1 MSTDEKV
8 GLAQTTI
15 AEHGLAATLAVLEL
29 PKSTW
34 YYHQNHKLSYA
45 EKHAHLMPLLDEI
58 AENHPDYGYRRTT
71 AELQDTYGQS
81 VNHKVVQ
88 RLHQLWDLVLRRQ
101 THRPKPS
108 GIRKAIVAAGP
119 RINLVAGLET
129 IKPFAVAYTDFT
141 ELVYAHGSQKAYL
154 MPIIGHCS
162 KVVFGWAVGERP
174 NTQLALTAWER
185 AKDIFQ
191 QLGINYAGMIVHHD
205 QDPVYTSYA
214 WTAQLLLEDQ
224 VQVSYS
230 LDGAKGNTEMEAF
243 FSRFKTEN
251 RSLLV
256 EARTLEELR
265 RVVTDRMN
273 YFNKER
279 RHSRLGY
286 QAPLRALT
294 MNKTNQQTSLRS
306 H

>member
-1 MSTDEKV
+1 MSTSEKV
-8 GLAQTTI
+8 ALAQTAV
-15 AEHGLAATLAVLEL
+15 AEHGLAATLAVLGL
-29 PKSTW
+29 AKSTW
-34 YYHQNHKLSYA
+34 YYHQNHMLSYA
-45 EKHAHLMPLLDEI
+45 EKHAHLLPLLDEI
-58 AENHPDYGYRRTT
+58 AENHPGYGYRRTT

-88 RLHQLWDLVLRRQ
+88 RLHQLWGLVLRRQ

-119 RINLVAGLET
+119 RSNLVAGMET
-129 IKPFAVAYTDFT
+129 IEPFAVAYTDFT
-141 ELVYAHGSQKAYL
+141 ELAYAHGSQKAYL
-154 MPIIGHCS
+154 MPIIGHRS

-174 NTQLALTAWER
+174 NTQLALTAWEH
-185 AKDIFQ
+185 AKETFR
-191 QLGINYAGMIVHHD
+191 QLDINYTGMIVHHD
-205 QDPVYTSYA
+205 QDTVYTSYA
-214 WTAQLLLEDQ
+214 WTGQLLLEDQ

-243 FSRFKTEN
+243 FSRFKSEN

-256 EARTLEELR
+256 EARTIEELR
-265 RVVTDRMN
+265 RAVADRMN

-286 QAPLRALT
+286 QAPLRALA
-294 MNKTNQQTSLRS
+294 MNNNDQQTSLRS